1 MPKLTEVAESRK
13 ARMGNPVQ
21 RLMCE
26 ESQGAK
32 ILEGMEF
39 INRKIEIGSL
49 EIGSLELGGS
59 WEGRW
64 GYPVDKSM
72 CNELEELRIRG

>member
-26 ESQGAK
+26 ENQGAE

-39 INRKIEIGSL
+39 SNRKIEIGSL
-49 EIGSLELGGS
+49 ELGVSRGD
-59 WEGRW
+59 
-64 GYPVDKSM
+64 PVHKSM
-72 CNELEELRIRG
+72 CNEIEWLKIQG

>member
-49 EIGSLELGGS
+49 ELGGS

>member
-1 MPKLTEVAESRK
+1 
-13 ARMGNPVQ
+13 
-21 RLMCE
+21 
-26 ESQGAK
+26 
-32 ILEGMEF
+32 MEF
-39 INRKIEIGSL
+39 SNGKI